1 MVRSDVIEV
10 QRKQRHAGGATGA
23 VISGRVDGGIES
35 GASRVVF
42 HGRPYGVARDYLR
55 FAIQRAVEAAG
66 SYRNAAQIVNGE
78 RRNLLYFMAGI
89 KNRHAISLKINDPE
103 SGSSILE
110 NGDGEKGAS
119 VTSYF
124 LDVEFKPLDSLDE
137 VFLFIFKN
145 EQKNLSIYTRLSQLE
160 RDPEVRTL
168 FLYLI
173 QLQTSDIFRLESEF
187 AKLSKAE
194 TPATDG
200 VGSNKGA
207 FASKS

>member
-1 MVRSDVIEV
+1 MVSSDFVEI
-10 QRKQRHAGGATGA
+10 QRRQRNEGGAGGALSRREDSDEEYGEMRA
-23 VISGRVDGGIES
+23 VL
-35 GASRVVF
+35 

-55 FAIQRAVEAAG
+55 FAIQRAVESAG
-66 SYRNAAQIVNGE
+66 SYRNAAQMVNGD

-110 NGDGEKGAS
+110 NGHGGKGAS

-145 EQKNLSIYTRLSQLE
+145 EQKNLSIYSRLSQLE

-187 AKLSKAE
+187 AKLSREE
-194 TPATDG
+194 TPSA
-200 VGSNKGA
+200 A
-207 FASKS
+207 